1 MMAVLLDTQQLPAYA
16 PAVGC
21 ACARIMVSWVMR
33 AAVAFAVL
41 LALAS
46 PPVRAQV
53 ALYDSLLHE
62 AAATGDIELTR
73 YLLDGGAAVD
83 ARAALDG
90 VTPLHSAARSGEAE
104 VARLL
109 LARGA
114 AVGARA
120 VGYHTPL
127 HMATARW
134 PSCCWPTAPRSKRSQ
149 AAARP
154 CTWLP
159 WKATRRGPSCC
170 WPTVPR

>member
-1 MMAVLLDTQQLPAYA
+1 MFNLGRTAPSSWPPAPEGQADVNRESGRWPRLRRLLGQNVSI
-16 PAVGC
+16 VGC

-62 AAATGDIELTR
+62 AAATGDIELIR

-90 VTPLHSAARSGEAE
+90 VTPLHSAARSE
-104 VARLL
+104 
-109 LARGA
+109 
-114 AVGARA
+114 
-120 VGYHTPL
+120 
-127 HMATARW
+127 
-134 PSCCWPTAPRSKRSQ
+134 
-149 AAARP
+149 
-154 CTWLP
+154 
-159 WKATRRGPSCC
+159 
-170 WPTVPR
+170 